1 MKFLKTNWK
10 ILVMILSIILSVS
23 LLTSTI
29 VLSCANYKQKEI
41 IEAQKDKGNE
51 TYDFY
56 LTLGTMPTLYATL
69 NAYQNKNPNTY
80 MWFYRGNTISK
91 QYSANYIHY
100 FKSQSSTNAN
110 SETDYMEIRNK
121 VSDIYSKNPSAKFNL
136 YCDDLRVRFV
146 LDIFVAAGIDF
157 EDLNITLLS
166 DGTGTYTNY
175 ANITEDEYTS
185 QSATWA
191 NYVQDYV
198 NHRNNKNY
206 SKFNMSNKK
215 GEQAMELQLYAFY
228 LSTFSNVTYWVQ
240 HPDFLKNNVSQ
251 TLNTQRYNM
260 NIVKKDPK
268 AIYNSL
274 DTATK
279 NEYQQVVL
287 ANALVDSTTL
297 TTLQDA
303 QEYFDSKLSNQD
315 KKVVL
320 ILGTSYNGLDHN
332 KKYIDQT
339 IAFYTPTLDTEDNT
353 KVNFKG
359 QTYTITAGDTT
370 VSVDG
375 KTYTIGEL
383 SVYLFFKGH
392 PAHPAN
398 NELLSYFNTNNIEVL
413 PHRTPVETLFWM
425 YNVKVGGYNST
436 SFLSCEQ
443 GQVEFFFGQPS
454 GSVKSMQDLGLFDNA
469 VVFSEN

>member
-1 MKFLKTNWK
+1 MKFLKTKWK
-10 ILVMILSIILSVS
+10 ILVIILLSILSIS

-29 VLSCANYKQKEI
+29 VLSCVNNKQKEI
-41 IEAQKDKGNE
+41 IEAQKNKGNE

-91 QYSANYIHY
+91 QYSASYIHY
-100 FKSQSSTNAN
+100 FDSQSATNAN
-110 SETDYMEIRNK
+110 SATDYMEIRNK
-121 VSDIYSKNPSAKFNL
+121 VSDIFSKNPSAKFNL

-146 LDIFVAAGIDF
+146 LDIFVAAGVDF
-157 EDLNITLLS
+157 DDLSITLLS

-185 QSATWA
+185 QPSQWA
-191 NYVQDYV
+191 SYVQDYV
-198 NHRNNKNY
+198 DNRGNKNY
-206 SKFNMSNKK
+206 SKFNMSNKN
-215 GEQAMELQLYAFY
+215 GEQAVELQSYAFY
-228 LSTFSNVTYWVQ
+228 LSTFSNVSYWVQ
-240 HPDFLKNNVSQ
+240 HPDFLINEKST

-274 DTATK
+274 DATTK

-297 TTLQDA
+297 STLQEA
-303 QEYFDSKLSNQD
+303 QTYFDSKLSNRN
-315 KKVVL
+315 KEVVL
-320 ILGTSYNGLDHN
+320 ILGTSHNGLEHN
-332 KKYIDQT
+332 KNYIDQT
-339 IAFYTPTLDTEDNT
+339 IAFYTPTLDAEDNT

-359 QTYTITAGDTT
+359 KQYTISAGDTT

-375 KTYTIGEL
+375 KAYTIGEL

-392 PAHPAN
+392 PAYPAN
-398 NELLSYFNTNNIEVL
+398 AELLSYFSTNNIEVL

-425 YNVKVGGYNST
+425 YDVKVGGYNST

-443 GQVEFFFGQPS
+443 GQVEFFFSQPS
-454 GSVKSMQDLGLFDNA
+454 GAVKSMQDLGLFDNA
-469 VVFSEN
+469 VVFTEA